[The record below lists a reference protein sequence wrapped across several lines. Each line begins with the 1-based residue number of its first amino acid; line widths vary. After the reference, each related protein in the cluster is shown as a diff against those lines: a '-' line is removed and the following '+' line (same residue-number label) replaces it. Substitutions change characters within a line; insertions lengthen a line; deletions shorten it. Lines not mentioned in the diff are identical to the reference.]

1 MRARKVR
8 QTQAFVLSF
17 GLLWLLGFGGT
28 VIAQY
33 RQSVRASEAAGRIT
47 MVEQEAKD
55 LREALQQQREADQRA
70 VALLENRMIR
80 LETQISFL
88 NNLLI
93 VIAGAFV
100 VQFAQGI
107 WGAILRAKPRR
118 RDTDD
123 PHA

>member
-1 MRARKVR
+1 M
-8 QTQAFVLSF
+8 LSF

-28 VIAQY
+28 VVAQY
-33 RQSVRASEAAGRIT
+33 AQTVRASEAASRIAL
-47 MVEQEAKD
+47 VEQEAKD
-55 LREALQQQREADQRA
+55 LREALQQQREADQLA
-70 VALLENRMIR
+70 VVLLENRLIR

>member
-1 MRARKVR
+1 MR

-100 VQFAQGI
+100 VQFVQAL

-118 RDTDD
+118 RGDTDD
-123 PHA
+123 PQA

>member
-1 MRARKVR
+1 M
-8 QTQAFVLSF
+8 LSL

-28 VIAQY
+28 VVAQY
-33 RQSVRASEAAGRIT
+33 AQSVRAAETATRLSGLET
-47 MVEQEAKD
+47 EAKD
-55 LREALQQQREADQRA
+55 LREALQEQRETDRRA
-70 VALLENRMIR
+70 VVLLENRLIR

-118 RDTDD
+118 RGDTND